1 LVYDENGQLLTSTFM
16 DYLIPSAV
24 EMFNINIEHMET
36 PSPQPGGFKGMG
48 EGGAIAAPAALANAV
63 QDALAQQRAV
73 VEETPL
79 KPEYVRRLVIEA
91 GYGFK

>member
-1 LVYDENGQLLTSTFM
+1 M
-16 DYLIPSAV
+16 D
-24 EMFNINIEHMET
+24 
-36 PSPQPGGFKGMG
+36 
-48 EGGAIAAPAALANAV
+48 EGGDIVAPAALANAV